1 MAKTARKPAR
11 LRAPLLERKT
21 PFRRKLLKWYRREA
35 RELPFR
41 GETDPYKVWVSEIIL
56 QQTRVDQGTPYINR
70 FLKSFPTVRDLARA
84 DLDEVLKLWEG
95 LGYYSRARNL
105 HKAAR
110 IVISDVGGR
119 LPANAKDWEDLPGVG
134 RYTAGAIASI
144 ALGEKVPVLDGNV
157 KRVLA
162 RLLDLD
168 ASIDEGPTLR
178 LLWDAMG
185 HLVQGRAPGD
195 FNQAMM
201 ELGARVCTP
210 KSPDCTA
217 CPVRTDCKA
226 RLAGTQQLRPVR
238 SKKRPVPHHEIVVA
252 AIKKNGRYLLGK
264 RPPKGLLGGLWEFPG
279 GKLERGESHGAAVI
293 REVKEE
299 LGITVQPGALVASV
313 DHAYSHFRVTLNVY
327 ACRHVSG
334 TPSAN
339 AHTELKWVR
348 PSEFKKLA
356 FPKANHK
363 FMHLL

>member
-1 MAKTARKPAR
+1 MAKTARKSAQ

-21 PFRRKLLKWYRREA
+21 PFRRRLLAWYRREA

-56 QQTRVDQGTPYINR
+56 QQTRVDQGTPYIKR

-110 IVISDVGGR
+110 IVIHELGSR

-162 RLLDLD
+162 RLLNLD
-168 ASIDEGPTLR
+168 ASIDEAPTVR
-178 LLWDAMG
+178 LLWDAMA

-210 KSPDCTA
+210 KSPDCAA

-238 SKKRPVPHHEIVVA
+238 STKRAIPHYEIVVA

-264 RPPKGLLGGLWEFPG
+264 RPPKCLLGGLWEFPG
-279 GKLERGESHGAAVI
+279 GKLKRGESHDAALI
-293 REVKEE
+293 REAKEE
-299 LGITVQPGALVASV
+299 LGITLKPGAMVASV

-327 ACRHVSG
+327 ACAHVSG